1 MTEIKK
7 TEKIPT
13 SGRDSLKKFIAP
25 LAVLLLLCVV
35 LLGLLV
41 VSSMGVRDTPPVFTI
56 PGHSIVIS
64 SGNSTGLD
72 LSRGFWTTSHNYG
85 PLQTIPAVF
94 STKTT
99 DSGAFTLLSFA
110 ELHPEQWQDLTLP
123 ITLYGNPYTAEMT
136 VVPPGFTVIG
146 EVTGVRTMYKGT
158 IADLPYS
165 RIELLIT
172 DTNLISGVIYLA
184 DDCIYI
190 SPVQNREYTQ
200 NTTNPLHIAYSDREL
215 PRPSYPPM
223 PIDRH

>member
-1 MTEIKK
+1 MKNTTALVPI
-7 TEKIPT
+7 
-13 SGRDSLKKFIAP
+13 
-25 LAVLLLLCVV
+25 LLLLCVV

-41 VSSMGVRDTPPVFTI
+41 VSSMDVWDTPPVFTI

-72 LSRGFWTTSHNYG
+72 LSTGFRTASQNYG
-85 PLQTIPAVF
+85 PIQTPEVF

-110 ELHPEQWQDLTLP
+110 ELHPEKWQDLTLP
-123 ITLYGNPYTAEMT
+123 ITLYGHSYTAEMT
-136 VVPPGFTVIG
+136 AVSPGFIVFGDPNGI
-146 EVTGVRTMYKGT
+146 RTMYKGT
-158 IADLPYS
+158 ITGLPDS

-172 DTNLISGVIYLA
+172 DTNMISGAIYLV

-190 SPVQNREYTQ
+190 SPVQNREYGQ

-215 PRPSYPPM
+215 PRPSYTPM
-223 PIDRH
+223 PIDPH